1 MSSAARLHANHIKVV
16 YTSDSAK
23 HKRGYNASDVREE
36 FAVAFCVPPPHFITF
51 IQKSQF
57 DVECGGLQAIEPAVV
72 TDDIMLVFSDPSVF
86 SQSPQRLGKVRI
98 VGDDGSPITAGSQV
112 LSRVETKAGD
122 IPHRSS

>member
-1 MSSAARLHANHIKVV
+1 M
-16 YTSDSAK
+16 
-23 HKRGYNASDVREE
+23 
-36 FAVAFCVPPPHFITF
+36 PPPHFITF

-57 DVECGGLQAIEPAVV
+57 DVKCCGLQAVEPAVV
-72 TDDIMLVFSDPSVF
+72 TDDIMLVFSDPSMF

-122 IPHRSS
+122 IPHRSSSSPMIESAVGLSCIFDHFETIYPGELQYWAHVRQLSI